1 MPRINHAQL
10 LREEKKSTRQAPRTH
25 IAPLS
30 EKKLLINII
39 FLQDLSIF
47 YACIKELGDNCSGIH
62 GYGTDAITA
71 MMVRLHPKMRTV
83 MV

>member
-1 MPRINHAQL
+1 MLSCYERKRSQHVKRRA
-10 LREEKKSTRQAPRTH
+10 RTLH
-25 IAPLS
+25 PSS